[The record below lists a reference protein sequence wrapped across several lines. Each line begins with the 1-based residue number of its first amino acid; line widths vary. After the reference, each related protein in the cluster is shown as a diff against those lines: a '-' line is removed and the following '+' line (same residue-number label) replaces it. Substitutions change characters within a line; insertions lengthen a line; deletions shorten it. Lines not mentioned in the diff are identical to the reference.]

1 MRTPDLFVSI
11 AVSGIALG
19 AMGYLLVCLAIAWRF
34 TTARRCAPKAFD
46 GGQAEQV
53 SFAARDGLARI
64 DGWYLEASAMAQDRP
79 AVVFVHGKDACRGD
93 ELKSP
98 TFALARCF
106 AEAGVAVLM
115 IDLRGHGTSSAS
127 RMTYGKHERFDVLGA
142 VDWLRLRGHARI
154 GVLGASMGA
163 STALLAAAVEPGIL
177 AVVADSPFAD
187 FGRMIERQYR
197 HLSRLP
203 GFFLP
208 GALMIGRL
216 LTGVDLRGV
225 RPLDAAAQLTGRAVL
240 VIHSSGDRFVPAEDS
255 RCLAHAMGAECWTTP
270 TRGHIGSYRALQSDY
285 TQRVLQFF
293 LATLTVPAAAA

>member
-1 MRTPDLFVSI
+1 MHTPELLVSI
-11 AVSGIALG
+11 TISAIAL
-19 AMGYLLVCLAIAWRF
+19 AAVGYLLVCLAIAWRF

-46 GGQAEQV
+46 GQAEQV

-64 DGWYLEASAMAQDRP
+64 DGWYLQAPSGGP

-93 ELKSP
+93 ELKAP

-106 AEAGVAVLM
+106 ADAGVAVLM
-115 IDLRGHGTSSAS
+115 IDLRGHGTSSGS
-127 RMTYGKHERFDVLGA
+127 RMTYGEHERFDVLGA
-142 VDWLRLRGHARI
+142 VDWLRRRGHGRI

-163 STALLAAAVEPGIL
+163 STALLAAAMEPGIV

-197 HLSRLP
+197 NLSRLP

-208 GALMIGRL
+208 GALLVGRL

-225 RPLDAAAQLTGRAVL
+225 RPLDAAQRLVGRAVL

-285 TQRVLQFF
+285 TARVLQFF
-293 LATLTVPAAAA
+293 LATLAVPAAAA